1 MTRAITEE
9 QLEQVIN
16 AIECNNPHIFMSTS
30 NAEEA
35 KRNLMIALTTLRDL
49 PELKFHYIKDHPA
62 GFTSTQQRY
71 IWEKQMEKMKE
82 KKG

>member
-1 MTRAITEE
+1 MKAITTE
-9 QLEQVIN
+9 QLEQVIEAVN
-16 AIECNNPHIFMSTS
+16 EYAAIAAINLDDDRCNRLT
-30 NAEEA
+30 
-35 KRNLMIALTTLRDL
+35 KALTTLRDL

-62 GFTSTQQRY
+62 GFTSTQQRH